1 MSTTGKAGVIGPGP
15 VGDGMQVA
23 DERLDVVDERPL
35 ARRATVAEVVGGV
48 DDGAEPDEHRRH
60 VLVAAGVLA
69 VAVGEQGDESR
80 VVARRPTS

>member
-1 MSTTGKAGVIGPGP
+1 MIGPGP
-15 VGDGMQVA
+15 VGDGMKVV

-35 ARRATVAEVVGGV
+35 AGRATMAEVVGGV
-48 DDGAEPDEHRRH
+48 DDGAEPDEHRRD

-80 VVARRPTS
+80 GRRRRTTS